1 MYGLPEDTDLTPL
14 HGKELIQLNTTAY
27 RFQLHFQDVEFKAA
41 RISVQCAWMLQTDH
55 GQPRE
60 FISEAADQS
69 DAAAWLTRLIGQ
81 SIIATT
87 IVPPGTLRLGFSNGW
102 QIDIIDDTPD
112 YESYEIG
119 FEGKLIVV

>member
-14 HGKELIQLNTTAY
+14 HGQELIQLNTTAF
-27 RFQLHFQDVEFKAA
+27 RFELLFQDVEFTAA
-41 RISVQCAWMLQTDH
+41 RISFQCAWMLQTDH
-55 GQPRE
+55 GQPHE
-60 FISEAADQS
+60 FISEAAEHS

-87 IVPPGTLRLGFSNGW
+87 ILPPGTLRLGFSNGW
-102 QIDIIDDTPD
+102 QIDIVDDSPD
-112 YESYEIG
+112 YESFEID